1 MDKLQITGQ
10 TLGRVAITR
19 SGCICAMHLYCYE
32 AKLPNL
38 MLKTQP
44 NQPLGYIMLDVA
56 LNDLVYVCVRKF

>member
-1 MDKLQITGQ
+1 MDKLQLAGQ

-19 SGCICAMHLYCYE
+19 NGCMCAMHLYCYE

-44 NQPLGYIMLDVA
+44 NQLLGSLMLDIA
-56 LNDLVYVCVRKF
+56 LPDLCLCLEVIV